1 MMWLRNI
8 LFVMTLCTT
17 LTAARAQEPVERQ
30 DAGHCV
36 PDVGLSQ
43 KPAAVGTAVTRKP
56 FTTLP
61 GEAPQQQ
68 TLSADS
74 AMRRIMSTMPIRY
87 YPSVYPRGGADFSR
101 NVFFYDYSSGGDIM
115 RWKGGAIVGSGSRT
129 TLPGLLS
136 RQNAS
141 LQMVHTTGNLMLT
154 AGVTA
159 DRYMLTRGLRTVYGI
174 NASATYSFNENLSLT
189 VFGRFYNNSRYVS
202 MAAMPYIGSSA
213 YGGYISYTGERFGI
227 DLGVERVYDPYLRRW
242 TTVPIVTP
250 VVNFGRGIVV
260 ALPVGWLVKDVLED
274 AVFGKQ
280 QPRNPTIPPL
290 TLPAPTP
297 AIIYPPSGTE
307 GSW

>member
-1 MMWLRNI
+1 MAWFRHI
-8 LFVMTLCTT
+8 LFVVAVCAA

-30 DAGHCV
+30 DVGHSV
-36 PDVGLSQ
+36 PGVTLSHES
-43 KPAAVGTAVTRKP
+43 AVGGESAARKP
-56 FTTLP
+56 LTTLP
-61 GEAPQQQ
+61 GEAPQQPG
-68 TLSADS
+68 LSADS
-74 AMRRIMSTMPIRY
+74 AMRRIMSTMPTRY

-101 NVFFYDYSSGGDIM
+101 NVFFYDYSSGGDLM
-115 RWKGGAIVGSGSRT
+115 RWKGGAVVGSGSRT

-136 RQNAS
+136 RRNAS
-141 LQMVHTTGNLMLT
+141 LQMVHTAGNLMLT

-159 DRYMLTRGLRTVYGI
+159 DRYMLTRGLHTVYGI

-189 VFGRFYNNSRYVS
+189 VFGRFYNSSSFVS
-202 MAAMPYIGSSA
+202 MAAMPYMGSPA

-260 ALPVGWLVKDVLED
+260 ALPVGWLVKDLLED

-280 QPRNPTIPPL
+280 PPRNPTILPP

-297 AIIYPPSGTE
+297 SVVYPPSGTE
-307 GSW
+307 GSF